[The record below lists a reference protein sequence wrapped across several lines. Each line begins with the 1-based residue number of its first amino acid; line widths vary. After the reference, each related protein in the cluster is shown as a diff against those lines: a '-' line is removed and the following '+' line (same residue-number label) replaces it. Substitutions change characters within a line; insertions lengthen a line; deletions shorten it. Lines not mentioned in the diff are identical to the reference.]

1 MKNIQDLWDEYTK
14 ETSVI
19 ILQHDDI
26 HSWTVI
32 TPRVENFE
40 SFKERIQKHLA
51 DRNPNKGIVIQKL
64 IPRLQRSTDASDNIV
79 IMDSA
84 RRIDVMVLKFLI
96 SIRIIIEGYTVN
108 DTSNVTLRS
117 WLCRKCEPDS
127 YRVTNR
133 WYVWGIHKKKFISY
147 KSIIEAS
154 EKFYLRKCGI
164 Q

>member
-1 MKNIQDLWDEYTK
+1 
-14 ETSVI
+14 
-19 ILQHDDI
+19 
-26 HSWTVI
+26 VI

-117 WLCRKCEPDS
+117 
-127 YRVTNR
+127 
-133 WYVWGIHKKKFISY
+133 
-147 KSIIEAS
+147 
-154 EKFYLRKCGI
+154 
-164 Q
+164 